1 MDVKITSWSEYCKLV
16 SKKLLSREGS
26 DFASL
31 LCVVNDNYYNQAYA
45 R

>member
-1 MDVKITSWSEYCKLV
+1 MRRLLADESIVNWFQ
-16 SKKLLSREGS
+16 KKLLSREGS

-31 LCVVNDNYYNQAYA
+31 LCVVNNNYQAYA